1 MVAVVLD
8 CSAALSWLM
17 PDEDG
22 PQARNLRALV
32 TDEGAIVPMLWPIEL
47 GNVFVFAV
55 RNRRLNSA
63 QRAAAIA
70 AIRQLPIEIDRE
82 TLSRIWTA
90 TLELADKLR
99 LTVYDACYL
108 ELAQRRRLPL
118 ATFDKELRSAAK
130 KLNVPLLA

>member
-55 RNRRLNSA
+55 RNRRLNPA

>member
-1 MVAVVLD
+1 
-8 CSAALSWLM
+8 M

-55 RNRRLNSA
+55 RNRRLNPA